1 MELDDE
7 QIVGLKLEK
16 SFRKQIGGRQH
27 EMELNNEQIHG
38 KDSVEKVLT
47 KKNEVGATFKKVID
61 EKVD

>member
-1 MELDDE
+1 MESYGE
-7 QIVGLKLEK
+7 QNAGYKLEK
-16 SFRKQIGGRQH
+16 SFRKQIGGHQH

-38 KDSVEKVLT
+38 EDSVEKVLT

>member
-1 MELDDE
+1 MELDGE
-7 QIVGLKLEK
+7 QNVGLKLEK
-16 SFRKQIGGRQH
+16 FSSRQIGGHQH

-38 KDSVEKVLT
+38 EDSVEKVLI